1 MTALLNL
8 FGDLGFFVRRNLSSL
23 GLAARMF
30 VAVIVRSGFLLK
42 RPRLVIDQ
50 ILFVGNHSFVIIAV
64 SGLFVGFVLGLQGY
78 YTLNRYGSEQA
89 LGLLVA
95 LSLTREL
102 GLILL

>member
-1 MTALLNL
+1 MTVLSKILDIL
-8 FGDLGFFVRRNLSSL
+8 GDLGFFIRRNISAL
-23 GLAARMF
+23 GLAARVF
-30 VAVIVRSGFLLK
+30 FAVIWRSGFLLK

-89 LGLLVA
+89 LG
-95 LSLTREL
+95 
-102 GLILL
+102 

>member
-1 MTALLNL
+1 MAAIHKMLNL

-30 VAVIVRSGFLLK
+30 AAVMVRSGFLLK

-89 LGLLVA
+89 L
-95 LSLTREL
+95 SL
-102 GLILL
+102 IHI